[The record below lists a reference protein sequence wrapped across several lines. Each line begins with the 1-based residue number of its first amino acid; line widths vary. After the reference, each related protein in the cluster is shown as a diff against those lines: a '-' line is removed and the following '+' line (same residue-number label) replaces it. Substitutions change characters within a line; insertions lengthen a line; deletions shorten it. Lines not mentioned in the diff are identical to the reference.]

1 MHPFADKALLYGHA
15 ASEALAEVLWPTR
28 CAVCDAPGEVLCDA
42 CRRRLPYLDWWRAC
56 PACGAPYGRVQCTEC
71 NRTML
76 SGTEYARPPFA
87 SCASAVVY
95 AEGAPRIIRAYK
107 DHGER
112 RLAADIARIMLPA
125 AHPTWLAE
133 AQALTAVPATAKARR
148 HRGFDH
154 MAEIAKELSSLTGIP
169 LVHPFARPRNLDQ
182 RGLGRA
188 ERMANLAG
196 RIRTTP
202 GASIPRSILL
212 IDDVYTTGATLFSAS
227 EALAA
232 AGAKCVRCL
241 TFARVW

>member
-1 MHPFADKALLYGHA
+1 MHSFADKALLYGHTA
-15 ASEALAEVLWPTR
+15 TEAIAEALWPTR

-42 CRRRLPYLDWWRAC
+42 CRRSLPYLDWWRAC
-56 PACGAPYGRVQCTEC
+56 PVCGAPYGRVQCTEC

-76 SGTEYARPPFA
+76 AESGYARPPFA

-95 AEGAPRIIRAYK
+95 AEGAPRIVRAYK

-112 RLAADIARIMLPA
+112 RLAADIARIMLPTL
-125 AHPTWLAE
+125 HPAWRAE
-133 AQALTAVPATAKARR
+133 AQALAAVPTTAKARR

-154 MAEIAKELSSLTGIP
+154 MAEIANELSSLTGIP
-169 LVHPFARPRNLDQ
+169 LVHPFARPRSFDQ

-196 RIRTTP
+196 RIQTTP
-202 GASIPRSILL
+202 EASIPSSILL

-232 AGAKCVRCL
+232 AGAKRVRCL
-241 TFARVW
+241 TFARVY